1 MKKVAASLDEVI
13 QSAIKLVSRDGVP
26 SLTVRA
32 LSDATGVSVGT
43 LYNYFGDKTGL
54 ILRVMD
60 AFWDTTLNVDVVQA
74 IAKPLTL
81 PDMLAEVYAIL
92 RERSCL
98 FHHDFTSDMRIVDS
112 LPAGH
117 PGTRANY
124 LMVVAQRLRDMIHR
138 FPEFAARVQEQGV
151 EDQLVQFLL
160 DNIMSLLSRNA
171 PDVGLLRDVV
181 GAYVASLTPGAQARA
196 VQREE

>member
-1 MKKVAASLDEVI
+1 MS
-13 QSAIKLVSRDGVP
+13 

-54 ILRVMD
+54 VLRVMD
-60 AFWDTTLNVDVVQA
+60 AFWDTTLNVDVVRT

-92 RERSCL
+92 RERSRL
-98 FHHDFTSDMRIVDS
+98 FHHDFISDMRIVES

-124 LMVVAQRLRDMIHR
+124 LMVVAQRLRDMIGR
-138 FPEFAARVQEQGV
+138 FPEVAAR
-151 EDQLVQFLL
+151 
-160 DNIMSLLSRNA
+160 
-171 PDVGLLRDVV
+171 
-181 GAYVASLTPGAQARA
+181 ARE
-196 VQREE
+196 RGWKISSSSSCWTTS